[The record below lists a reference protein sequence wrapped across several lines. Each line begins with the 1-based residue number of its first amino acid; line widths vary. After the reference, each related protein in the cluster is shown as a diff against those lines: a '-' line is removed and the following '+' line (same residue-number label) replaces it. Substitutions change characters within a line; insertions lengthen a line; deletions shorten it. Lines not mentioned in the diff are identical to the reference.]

1 MYVKNYFK
9 KQPLISFLKFP
20 HFFFNPV
27 SDRLFMQVN
36 HHNLSTLKLLANLL
50 HVMMR

>member
-27 SDRLFMQVN
+27 SDRLFMPVN
-36 HHNLSTLKLLANLL
+36 HHNLSTLKYLVNPL
-50 HVMMR
+50 HEILR